1 MSLDHLAQKAQMELE
16 ASLARKGPKETVAL
30 LVIFF
35 FILTMSEALTTGR
48 QGWTNRAC
56 WTARPPRHTGCVFV
70 QFYLFDHRLWL
81 TRSQVRQAT

>member
-16 ASLARKGPKETVAL
+16 ASRARKGLKGTVAL

-35 FILTMSEALTTGR
+35 YFDDDGSAHNGQARMDE
-48 QGWTNRAC
+48 QGLLD
-56 WTARPPRHTGCVFV
+56 HTVSQAHRVRICVH
-70 QFYLFDHRLWL
+70 LHPFDHRAWL

>member
-35 FILTMSEALTTGR
+35 FHFDDVGGAHNGQARMDE
-48 QGWTNRAC
+48 QGLR
-56 WTARPPRHTGCVFV
+56 
-70 QFYLFDHRLWL
+70 DHAASPAQRVCIC
-81 TRSQVRQAT
+81 SISSF